1 MSVYNLA
8 FDFVMQTNRSIF
20 ITGKAGTGKTT
31 FLHRLREGAYK
42 QMAVVAPTGVAA
54 INAGGVTMHSFFPLP
69 FGPFVPTEEGRRD
82 FLSKQ
87 RISRQRRN
95 VLRELELLVID
106 EISMVRADLLDAMD
120 TVLRSVRR
128 RHNEPFGGVQVV
140 FIGDM
145 YQLSPVARDEEW
157 SLLSRYYEGIYF
169 FYSHVLRERP
179 PVYIEFD
186 TIFRQSDS
194 RFIELLNQV
203 RNDRL
208 TTEGYELLQSRY
220 DPNYRS
226 GGDDDGIVLTTHN
239 YKADAINRE
248 ELERIEAE
256 SFELEAVVKGEFGEG
271 AFPTEK
277 VLELKV
283 GARVMFVKNDTET
296 PRRFYN
302 GLLGTVSLYDEK
314 KNVVYVLPSG
324 GDDEPIAVE
333 VAEWENIRY
342 STEKDS
348 LLIKE
353 EVVGSFRQFP
363 LRLAWAVTIHK
374 SQGLTFDRAVIDAG
388 DSFAPGQVYVALSR
402 CRSLEGITLL
412 SPINSFTIRND
423 EKVVR
428 FSEGQADVGMLP
440 AELDSSRVMFQL
452 ELLQGLFDFA
462 PLTVS
467 SKIWYK
473 STQEDEASFV
483 DVPFS
488 FISDIIDRFVE
499 MEAVGR
505 KFIGQ
510 LRRLMLDGEMNEGHV
525 SERLQAAVAYF
536 SPLMEEVV
544 RLLKK
549 CDASTD
555 NRAVATEFD
564 GFVTD
569 LFSVLSQKG
578 YMMQGV
584 VEDFSIEH
592 FFELRRKFVLPA
604 FKFTSYSRT
613 KVADKVLDVEH
624 GDLLTELINV
634 RNRLADEGSVP
645 VYIIAPLKTIRE
657 MAHYLP
663 LDEKEMMKINGMGKV
678 RFAKYGAHFLLA
690 IRDYCAMNNLRSQ
703 MSDLF

>member
-54 INAGGVTMHSFFPLP
+54 INAGGVTMHSFFQLP

-333 VAEWENIRY
+333 MAEWENIRY

-374 SQGLTFDRAVIDAG
+374 SQGLTFDKAVIDAG

-473 STQEDEASFV
+473 STQENESSFV

-510 LRRLMLDGEMNEGHV
+510 LRRLMLGGEMNEGHV

-536 SPLMEEVV
+536 SPLMEGVV
-544 RLLKK
+544 KLLKK

-604 FKFTSYSRT
+604 FKFTSYSRA

-678 RFAKYGAHFLLA
+678 RFGKYGAHFLLA

>member
-54 INAGGVTMHSFFPLP
+54 INAGGVTMHSFFQLP

-128 RHNEPFGGVQVV
+128 RHSEPFGGVQVV

-169 FYSHVLRERP
+169 FYSHVLRERT

-220 DPNYRS
+220 DPNYQS

-412 SPINSFTIRND
+412 SPIHSFTIRND

-473 STQEDEASFV
+473 STQENESSFV

-488 FISDIIDRFVE
+488 FISDIIDRFVD

-505 KFIGQ
+505 RFIGQ
-510 LRRLMLDGEMNEGHV
+510 LRGLMLGGEMDEGHV

>member
-54 INAGGVTMHSFFPLP
+54 INAGGVTMHSFFQLP

-256 SFELEAVVKGEFGEG
+256 SFELEAVVKGEFSEG

-283 GARVMFVKNDTET
+283 GARVMFVKNDTES

-374 SQGLTFDRAVIDAG
+374 SQGLTFDKAVIDAG

-428 FSEGQADVGMLP
+428 YSEGQADVGMLP

-473 STQEDEASFV
+473 STQENESSFV

-510 LRRLMLDGEMNEGHV
+510 LRRLMLGGEVNEGHV

-544 RLLKK
+544 KLLKK

-592 FFELRRKFVLPA
+592 FFELRKKFELPA